1 MSSGISPVNLFSARD
16 RYCRLFS
23 GSDGMCPTTRLPK
36 MMVARLCYFLRTTSA
51 KVLQIRAQLVFVHAL
66 SWGRPTAEPLKKM
79 NKLIIKVEV
88 KIVQA
93 FDKRDVSGREMV
105 DSNGFQVLCTQ
116 VCMEEIGKFRE
127 EPRSGHVSVARASL
141 DQSVL
146 TRNS

>member
-1 MSSGISPVNLFSARD
+1 
-16 RYCRLFS
+16 
-23 GSDGMCPTTRLPK
+23 
-36 MMVARLCYFLRTTSA
+36 
-51 KVLQIRAQLVFVHAL
+51 
-66 SWGRPTAEPLKKM
+66 M

-116 VCMEEIGKFRE
+116 CSYLITITFPLFTSLIQVCMEEIGKFRE